1 MPPAHRHGVLPLLD
15 DAEGNTLTML
25 RYRLPRR
32 MMPGFAWSVLALRPR
47 SFYRDA
53 QVAVACMRP
62 PMEVVGGDHVPAVGP
77 CLVACNHYSPVWF
90 PSWWLVLSISAA
102 VASRRAPGAER
113 GIHWVMAGAWTYPD
127 SAWRRRV
134 LTPATWWAFRRVA
147 RVYGFVTMPPMPPD
161 PSEVEARAVA
171 VRQTVRLARRLAPA
185 GGMVGISPEGQ
196 AVRDAHLEE
205 PPPGV
210 GEFLALLVRV
220 GLPVLPVGVVER
232 EGRLCLSFG
241 PTFVPYIPAERGER
255 DRVVAR
261 QVMEAIGRQL
271 S

>member
-1 MPPAHRHGVLPLLD
+1 MP
-15 DAEGNTLTML
+15 
-25 RYRLPRR
+25 RYRLPRQK
-32 MMPGFAWSVLALRPR
+32 MPGFIWSVLMQRPR
-47 SFYRDA
+47 SLCRDA
-53 QVAVACMRP
+53 QVAASSLRP
-62 PMEVVGGDHVPAVGP
+62 PVEVVGGAHVPAEGP
-77 CLVACNHYSPVWF
+77 CLVACNHYSPPWF

-102 VASRRAPGAER
+102 VASQRAPATER

-127 SAWRRRV
+127 SAWRRRL

-171 VRQTVRLARRLAPA
+171 VRQTLRLAKRLVPV
-185 GGMVGISPEGQ
+185 GGMVGLSPEGQ
-196 AVRDAHLEE
+196 DVRDAHLGE
-205 PPPGV
+205 PPAGV
-210 GEFLALLVRV
+210 GEFVALLVRA
-220 GLPVLPVGVVER
+220 GLPVLPVGVAER
-232 EGRLCLSFG
+232 EGRLRLSFG
-241 PTFVPYIPAERGER
+241 PTFVPDIPAGRGER